1 MLLIPIISPS
11 QYTTLEDCK
20 YICIPCN
27 CLAIW
32 IYSPRLNMGTKSAS
46 SIAVHEVLTE
56 DNYLDWCVRVKTY
69 LQAQNLW
76 HIVESQKNH
85 PQFEIN
91 RRAYNEWNKKNVM
104 ALHVIQISCG
114 PKTFSTIREV
124 TKARIA
130 WKTLEE
136 MYKPKL
142 TKSRR
147 TTTKNSSS
155 KRRKRGNNEMS
166 SAQIDSDST
175 TEKNNPEYLDSRSS
189 INSGKDIRGKNSHYE
204 ELWKHLKSGDWGK
217 IKKILEK
224 HPKILGKNI
233 TALNKKVLHMA
244 VFAGQKKVV
253 ENLMEYMIDKNDKD
267 LRKRDKYGYTALAET
282 TLHGNYEMAE
292 YMIGKDDKLAR
303 IPSYNKLL
311 PVVLAVFHKHIKLA
325 RSLYRRTPLEDLLA
339 DHGLNGVTLIIQVM
353 YTGDFDIAL
362 DLMRRTQNWTFA
374 LDKEECSPLSALAS
388 MPRAFKR
395 SKLVFWKQ
403 WIYESK

>member
-1 MLLIPIISPS
+1 
-11 QYTTLEDCK
+11 
-20 YICIPCN
+20 
-27 CLAIW
+27 
-32 IYSPRLNMGTKSAS
+32 MGTKSAS

-76 HIVESQKNH
+76 HIVESQKNP

-114 PKTFSTIREV
+114 PKTFSTIRGV

-155 KRRKRGNNEMS
+155 KRRKRGNNEIS

-175 TEKNNPEYLDSRSS
+175 TEENNPECLDSRSS
-189 INSGKDIRGKNSHYE
+189 INSENNKYLAGKDIQGKNAHYE
-204 ELWKHLKSGDWGK
+204 ELCKHLKSGKSDDWDK
-217 IKKILEK
+217 IKEILKK
-224 HPKILGKNI
+224 HPEVLGKNI
-233 TALNKKVLHMA
+233 TVKNKKVLHLA
-244 VFAGQKKVV
+244 VFAGH
-253 ENLMEYMIDKNDKD
+253 ENIVQELVKQMSEND
-267 LRKRDKYGYTALAET
+267 LVLEKRDQFGYTALAET
-282 TLHGNYEMAE
+282 TLHGNCEMAKC
-292 YMIGKDDKLAR
+292 MIDKNHKLVR
-303 IPSYNKLL
+303 IPSYKKLL

-325 RSLYRRTPLEDLLA
+325 RYLYRRTPLKDLLA
-339 DHGLNGVTLIIQVM
+339 ENGLNGVTLMIQVM
-353 YTGDFDIAL
+353 YTRDFDIAL
-362 DLMRRTQNWTFA
+362 DLIRCNQNLAFA
-374 LDKEECSPLSALAS
+374 LDREECSPLSALAS
-388 MPRAFKR
+388 MPHAFKR